1 MARLD
6 ANGTK
11 REFVEAILRRD
22 HYRIAVEAN
31 QPDLPD
37 DLNRQFADLGLLLPT
52 SIVARIGDK
61 GYGWPERRGPWASMV
76 LPATPTGWCRSAVPS
91 TRWSCCNGAAGIGRT
106 RHPNSRYGM
115 GTGLRDAPFGRTGR
129 KCGLARLRGPNSGAE
144 RDARHTLPTVDLAR
158 GGSDGLGRFVARTN
172 GPCCVG
178 GREGLY
184 GSEPC

>member
-22 HYRIAVEAN
+22 HYRMAVEAN

-52 SIVARIGDK
+52 SIAARIGDK

-76 LPATPTGWCRSAVPS
+76 R
-91 TRWSCCNGAAGIGRT
+91 
-106 RHPNSRYGM
+106 
-115 GTGLRDAPFGRTGR
+115 
-129 KCGLARLRGPNSGAE
+129 RLRRLAGADQLY
-144 RDARHTLPTVDLAR
+144 RAR
-158 GGSDGLGRFVARTN
+158 GGRAAMGTQES
-172 GPCCVG
+172 
-178 GREGLY
+178 EGLDIPTRAMAWALDC
-184 GSEPC
+184 GTRRSAGPAGRAGWRVFGGPTAVRNATLVTLCRRLTWRAEVVMALVDL